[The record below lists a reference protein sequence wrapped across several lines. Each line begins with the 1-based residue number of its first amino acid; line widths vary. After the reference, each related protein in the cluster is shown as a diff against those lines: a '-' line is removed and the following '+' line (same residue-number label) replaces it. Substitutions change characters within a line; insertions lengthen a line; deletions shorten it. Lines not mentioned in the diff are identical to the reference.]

1 MPKLTMAAAMAVDSA
16 EAAGGFPLLDEGRY
30 AAQLMKV
37 EQKDGKEFPYWVWEF
52 SNVHD
57 EEGTSYAGR
66 LWNNTSLS
74 PKSAGFLKA
83 VFEAFGY
90 TTDSDTD
97 EMVGEF
103 VVVHV
108 IQEVIPTGQR
118 AGQKTNRIQ
127 RFAEF
132 DPNEWDFD
140 PADFP
145 VKGSDADY

>member
-1 MPKLTMAAAMAVDSA
+1 MPKLTKAAAKVVDSA

-37 EQKDGKEFPYWVWEF
+37 EQKAGKEFPYWVWEF

-108 IQEVIPTGQR
+108 IQEVIPTGQH
-118 AGQKTNRIQ
+118 AGRKTNRIQ

-140 PADFP
+140 PADFR